1 MKKLPLRSAGRVP
14 TATIAQDG
22 GGVAEVGFRVE
33 RGGLEG
39 EDPSEGLAA
48 GLVVHVF

>member
-1 MKKLPLRSAGRVP
+1 MEKLPLSSAGRVP
-14 TATIAQDG
+14 TASFAQDD
-22 GGVAEVGFRVE
+22 GGVVDVGFE

-48 GLVVHVF
+48 GLVVHAV